1 MLWGD
6 LLDQL
11 FQFLLALLL
20 GMTRIFPCV
29 LLTPIF
35 SFNVIKGMPRT
46 AIVAALALFIAPGLQ
61 ASIAANPPEL
71 LTLTALGLKELML
84 GALLGLVLGL
94 PFWMME
100 SVGAL
105 FDNQR
110 GALMGG
116 QLNPLLGQDVTPLG
130 QLLQQSMILLLI
142 VGPGMGTVTQVL
154 WDSYRLWPALEWM
167 PLPSEQGWSVWL
179 GLVKITFV
187 DMVLYAG
194 PLVAL
199 LLLMDF
205 AVGIISI
212 YSPQLQATVLTMPVK
227 CLLGMLFLVLYLP
240 VLNHLAGERLYDLRD
255 LSAILDTLLPLTRAA
270 YE

>member
-11 FQFLLALLL
+11 FQYLLALLL
-20 GMTRIFPCV
+20 GMARVFPCV

-35 SFNVIKGMPRT
+35 SFNVFKGVPRA
-46 AIVAALALFIAPGLQ
+46 AIVAALALVIAPGLQ
-61 ASIAANPPEL
+61 AAIAANPPEL
-71 LTLTALGLKELML
+71 LTLTALGLKELIL

-116 QLNPLLGQDVTPLG
+116 QLNPLLGPDVTPLG
-130 QLLQQSMILLLI
+130 HLMQQTMILLLM
-142 VGPGMGTVTQVL
+142 VGPGLGTMTQVL
-154 WDSYRLWPALEWM
+154 WDSYRLWPALAWM
-167 PLPSEQGWSVWL
+167 PLPGVQGWGVWL
-179 GLVKITFV
+179 GLLKTTFV

-199 LLLMDF
+199 LLLLDF

-212 YSPQLQATVLTMPVK
+212 YSPQIQATVLTIPAK
-227 CLLGMLFLVLYLP
+227 CLLGLLFFVLYLP
-240 VLNHLAGERLYDLRD
+240 VLNHLAGERLFELRNM
-255 LSAILDTLLPLTRAA
+255 SAILGMLLPSAEVSR
-270 YE
+270 